1 MLFLKKAPIG
11 KYVKRLLVLDLSWTI
26 IEIPIIVNNY
36 FILSD
41 DSLLLSCINLL
52 KGFLWGET
60 YLGSWF
66 IHASWMGMLI
76 VNYVFKVPKWL
87 QFMICILCF
96 VMALVDTSYY
106 FFIVD
111 IGMKGVWESLNRV
124 IYPSE
129 SFIVA
134 IPYLL
139 VGKYI
144 ADNKETDISKYSTP
158 ILLLS
163 VVMLLVQAEFCRL
176 CSIPILADMAN
187 PRYEVFILLPIIALL
202 LVKISINYKMPISN
216 KASKYLRNMSIL
228 IYLFHRISLI
238 FIHKLGIEPEGYY
251 ISL

>member
-106 FFIVD
+106 F
-111 IGMKGVWESLNRV
+111 L
-124 IYPSE
+124 
-129 SFIVA
+129 
-134 IPYLL
+134 
-139 VGKYI
+139 
-144 ADNKETDISKYSTP
+144 
-158 ILLLS
+158 
-163 VVMLLVQAEFCRL
+163 
-176 CSIPILADMAN
+176 
-187 PRYEVFILLPIIALL
+187 
-202 LVKISINYKMPISN
+202 
-216 KASKYLRNMSIL
+216 
-228 IYLFHRISLI
+228 SLI
-238 FIHKLGIEPEGYY
+238 
-251 ISL
+251 